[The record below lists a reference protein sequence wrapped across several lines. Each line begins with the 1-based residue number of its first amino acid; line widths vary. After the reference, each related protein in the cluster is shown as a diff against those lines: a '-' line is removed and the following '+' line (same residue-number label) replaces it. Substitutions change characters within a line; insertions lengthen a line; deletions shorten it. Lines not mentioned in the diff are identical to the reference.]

1 MISAGPSGTDTIS
14 CITPKGQKPR
24 RVGFAFTYPPGL
36 LILKEDKMDQHRII
50 IEKKPQHNI
59 EGKKLLKEAKEY
71 LKLDG
76 IEVISVATIY
86 DLVYATD
93 EQAEEIR
100 TKLLF
105 DPSTDV
111 VPYVNAEP
119 SQGELAFRVEYHKG
133 QYDQRQHSTEA
144 IVRNY
149 LGFDEVRVKTS
160 RLVKVKGLSE
170 EDLKKLKSYYINPI
184 EAKEVPLDQFNWQE
198 EMENTNLIPVVEG
211 FIESDDEQLK
221 KLRRDLGFAMDID
234 DLTHCRNYFKTK
246 DRNPTIAELK
256 MLDTYWSDHC
266 RHTTFMTE
274 LTEVNLDAGS
284 YQELFQKAFDSY
296 MESRQ
301 YAHGNSKVMSLMDLA
316 TINMREITKKG
327 LLDDK
332 EISDEINAASVE
344 IDVDVDGKIERWLL
358 MFKNETHNHPTEIEP
373 FGGASTCLG
382 GGIRDPL
389 SGRSYVY
396 QAMRITGAADPR
408 RSLEETR
415 KGKLPQRK
423 ITRTAMDGYSSYG
436 YQIGGTSGFIHEV
449 YDDGFMAKRMEL
461 GALVSAAPKDWV
473 LREKPEPT
481 DLVLLI
487 GGETGR
493 DGLGAAVGSSVEQ
506 KSDALVTAGAEVQKG
521 NPPLER
527 KIVRLFRNPKATRL
541 IKKCNDF
548 GAGGVAVAVGELA
561 DGLFID
567 LDKVPVKY
575 QGMDGGEIALSESQE
590 RMAIVIAEK
599 DLESFRGLCLDEDL
613 DVAVIARVTDENRV
627 QMVWNG
633 NTIIDFDR
641 EFIET
646 SGIRKKTRVQVVEP
660 EGSPYLTKLPEWVK
674 GDNTK
679 ENFLSN
685 MSQLN
690 TCSQKG
696 LVERFDNT
704 IGAGS
709 VFMQLG
715 GKHQLTPQEGM
726 TAKLPVMSGNT
737 KTCSIMTYGY
747 DPEMAK
753 WSTFHGGYYAV
764 VESLAKLAAMGGD
777 VKKARLSFQE
787 FYERLGDDP
796 IKWAKP
802 FTSLLG
808 AFMVQKALDVPSI
821 GGKDSMSGS
830 FEDINVPPSLFSF
843 AVVADKV
850 DSMVSREFKK
860 TGSPVVLVELKRD
873 KDMLV
878 DLDQLQTEYK
888 RVKELADSGLIL
900 SSAAVKIGGIA
911 RAIAEMALGNRI
923 GFSFDVRGKEIY
935 MPLIGN
941 LILELDEAAVEKA
954 QEWGWKLIGHTQ
966 ANEAI
971 NIDGEEISLLELQ
984 QRYTEVLQE
993 VFPIKDEGEP
1003 FLQELIYSKGER
1015 RTSSIKFAKPR
1026 VLIPIFTGTHGE
1038 YDMEASFRDAGAQ
1051 VETLVFNSLDKKHI
1065 EESVRK
1071 LAEKIEE
1078 CQILGLAHGFLLG
1091 NEPESAGKLID
1102 ILFRNKILVEAL
1114 EKHLM
1119 IKDGLILGIG
1129 TGFNSL
1135 MKLGLIEEGKISER
1149 NAGSTVVSYNR
1160 MGEFVSK
1167 LVDIK
1172 VVSNLSPWFNEMA
1185 VGEIFTA
1192 PVATKEGRVL
1202 LGKNGQAM
1210 IGKGQVATQFVMGER
1225 PTGDGEFNPVGAQ
1238 LAIES
1243 MTSPDGRVLGTVAS
1257 IDRKGKNIYKNVQ
1270 IRGEERIF
1278 VSGVRYFE

>member
-1 MISAGPSGTDTIS
+1 MEH
-14 CITPKGQKPR
+14 Q
-24 RVGFAFTYPPGL
+24 
-36 LILKEDKMDQHRII
+36 RII

-59 EGKKLLKEAKEY
+59 EGKKLLKDAVDY
-71 LKLDG
+71 LGLKG
-76 IEVISVATIY
+76 IERLSVATIY
-86 DLVYATD
+86 DLVYATR
-93 EQAEEIR
+93 EQAKDV
-100 TKLLF
+100 TDKLLF
-105 DPSTDV
+105 DPAMDMNPVSMVELED
-111 VPYVNAEP
+111 
-119 SQGELAFRVEYHKG
+119 GELAFRVEYHKG

-144 IVRNY
+144 IIRNY
-149 LGFDEVRVKTS
+149 MGFDEIRVVTS
-160 RLVKVKGLSE
+160 RLVKAKGLDE
-170 EDLKKLKSYYINPI
+170 EGMKKLKSYFINPI
-184 EAKEVPLDQFNWQE
+184 EAKEVPLDKFQWQE
-198 EMENTNLIPVVEG
+198 ERENESSIPVVEG
-211 FIESDDEQLK
+211 FIASDEEQLK
-221 KLRRDLGFAMDID
+221 KLKREIGFAMDID
-234 DLTHCRNYFKTK
+234 DLTHCRDYFRSK

-274 LTEVNLDAGS
+274 LTDVKVDAGK
-284 YQELFQKAFDSY
+284 YQELFQSALDSY

-301 YAHGNSKVMSLMDLA
+301 FAHGNSKVISLMDLA

-332 EISDEINAASVE
+332 EVSDEINAASIE
-344 IDVDVDGKIERWLL
+344 IDVDVDGKTERWLL

-408 RSLEETR
+408 RALEETR

-436 YQIGGTSGFIHEV
+436 YQIGGTSGYIHEV

-473 LREKPEPT
+473 QRGKPEPT

-527 KIVRLFRNPKATRL
+527 KIVRLFRNPEATRL

-561 DGLFID
+561 DGLYID

-575 QGMDGGEIALSESQE
+575 PGMDGGEIALSESQE

-599 DLESFRGLCLDEDL
+599 DLEIFRNLCLDEDL
-613 DVAVIARVTDENRV
+613 DVAVIAKVTDENRV
-627 QMVWNG
+627 QMVWKG
-633 NTIIDFDR
+633 STIIDIDR

-646 SGIRKKTRVQVVEP
+646 SGIRKKSRVHVVEP
-660 EGSPYLTKLPEWVK
+660 EGSAYLTMLPEWIKGENVK
-674 GDNTK
+674 ED
-679 ENFLSN
+679 FLAN
-685 MSQLN
+685 ISQLN

-704 IGAGS
+704 IGSGS
-709 VFMQLG
+709 IFLQLG

-726 TAKLPVMSGNT
+726 AAKLPVLNGNT
-737 KTCSIMTYGY
+737 KTCSLMTYGY
-747 DPEMAK
+747 DPGMAK

-764 VESLAKLAAMGGD
+764 VESLAKIAAMGGD
-777 VKKARLSFQE
+777 ITRARLSFQE

-808 AFMVQKALDVPSI
+808 AFTVQKALDIPSI

-843 AVVADKV
+843 AVVSDKV
-850 DSMVSREFKK
+850 DNLVSREFKK
-860 TGSPVVLVELKRD
+860 TGSTVVLVELSRD
-873 KDMLV
+873 KDMLL
-878 DLDQLQTEYK
+878 DMDQLKKEYS
-888 RVKELADSGLIL
+888 RVKELADAGLIL
-900 SSAAVKIGGIA
+900 SSSTVKAGGIA
-911 RAIAEMALGNRI
+911 RAAAEMALGNRI
-923 GFSFDVRGKEIY
+923 GFSFDMKGNEVY

-941 LILELDEAAVEKA
+941 LLLELDEAAVIKA
-954 QEWGWKLIGHTQ
+954 NEWGWKLVGHTQ
-966 ANEAI
+966 AKEALEI
-971 NIDGEEISLLELQ
+971 AGEEIPLLELQ
-984 QRYTEVLQE
+984 HRYTSVLDE
-993 VFPIKDEGEP
+993 VFPIKDNGEP
-1003 FLQELIYSKGER
+1003 FLQELVFTKGEK
-1015 RTSSIKFAKPR
+1015 SSSKIKFARPK

-1038 YDMEASFRDAGAQ
+1038 YDMESAFKNAGAD
-1051 VETLVFNSLDKKHI
+1051 VETLVFKSLDRNHI
-1065 EESVRK
+1065 EESIGI
-1071 LAEKIEE
+1071 LAERIDN

-1091 NEPESAGKLID
+1091 NEPEAAGKLID
-1102 ILFRNKILVEAL
+1102 ILFRNKRLQEAI
-1114 EKHLM
+1114 ERHLTV
-1119 IKDGLILGIG
+1119 KDGLILGVG

-1149 NAGSTVVSYNR
+1149 NEGSTVVSYNR

-1167 LVDIK
+1167 LADIK

-1185 VGEIFTA
+1185 VGEIYTA
-1192 PVATKEGRVL
+1192 PVATKEGRVI
-1202 LGKNGQAM
+1202 LGRNGQSM

-1243 MTSPDGRVLGTVAS
+1243 MTSPDGRVLGTVSS
-1257 IDRKGKNIYKNVQ
+1257 IDRMGADIYKNVQ
-1270 IRGEERIF
+1270 IRGQERIF

>member
-1 MISAGPSGTDTIS
+1 MEH
-14 CITPKGQKPR
+14 Q
-24 RVGFAFTYPPGL
+24 
-36 LILKEDKMDQHRII
+36 RII

-59 EGKKLLKEAKEY
+59 EGKKLLKDAVDY
-71 LKLDG
+71 LGLKG
-76 IEVISVATIY
+76 IERLSVATIY
-86 DLVYATD
+86 DLVYATR
-93 EQAEEIR
+93 EQAKDI
-100 TKLLF
+100 TDKLLF
-105 DPSTDV
+105 DPAMDMNPVSKVELED
-111 VPYVNAEP
+111 
-119 SQGELAFRVEYHKG
+119 GELAFRVEYHKG

-144 IVRNY
+144 IIRNY
-149 LGFDEVRVKTS
+149 MGFDEIRVVTS
-160 RLVKVKGLSE
+160 RLVKAKGLDE
-170 EDLKKLKSYYINPI
+170 EGMKKLKSYFINPI
-184 EAKEVPLDQFNWQE
+184 EAKEVPLDKFQWQE
-198 EMENTNLIPVVEG
+198 EKENESSIPVVEG
-211 FIESDDEQLK
+211 FITSDEEQLK
-221 KLRRDLGFAMDID
+221 KLKREIGFAMDID
-234 DLTHCRNYFKTK
+234 DLTHCRDYFRSK

-274 LTEVNLDAGS
+274 LTDVKVDAGK
-284 YQELFQKAFDSY
+284 YQELFQIALDSY

-301 YAHGNSKVMSLMDLA
+301 FAHGNSKVISLMDLA

-332 EISDEINAASVE
+332 EVSDEINAASIE
-344 IDVDVDGKIERWLL
+344 IDVDVDGKTERWLL

-408 RSLEETR
+408 RALEETR

-436 YQIGGTSGFIHEV
+436 YQIGGTSGYIHEV

-473 LREKPEPT
+473 QRGKPEPT

-527 KIVRLFRNPKATRL
+527 KIVRLFRNPEATRL

-561 DGLFID
+561 DGLYID

-575 QGMDGGEIALSESQE
+575 PGMDGGEIALSESQE

-599 DLESFRGLCLDEDL
+599 DLESFRNLCLDEDL
-613 DVAVIARVTDENRV
+613 DVAVIAKVTDENRV
-627 QMVWNG
+627 QMVWKG
-633 NTIIDFDR
+633 STIIDIDR

-646 SGIRKKTRVQVVEP
+646 SGIRKKSRVHVVEP
-660 EGSPYLTKLPEWVK
+660 DGSAYLTRLPEWIK
-674 GDNTK
+674 GENTK
-679 ENFLSN
+679 EDFLAN
-685 MSQLN
+685 ISQLN

-704 IGAGS
+704 IGSGS
-709 VFMQLG
+709 IFLQLG

-726 TAKLPVMSGNT
+726 AAKLPVLNGNT
-737 KTCSIMTYGY
+737 KTCSLMTYGY
-747 DPEMAK
+747 DPGMAK

-764 VESLAKLAAMGGD
+764 VESLAKIAAMGGD
-777 VKKARLSFQE
+777 ITRARLSFQE

-808 AFMVQKALDVPSI
+808 AFTVQKALDIPSI

-843 AVVADKV
+843 AVVSDKV
-850 DSMVSREFKK
+850 DNLFSREFKK
-860 TGSPVVLVELKRD
+860 AGSTVVLVELNRD
-873 KDMLV
+873 KDMLL
-878 DLDQLQTEYK
+878 DMDQLKKEYS
-888 RVKELADSGLIL
+888 RVKELADAGLIL
-900 SSAAVKIGGIA
+900 SSSTIKAGGIA
-911 RAIAEMALGNRI
+911 RAAAEMALGNRI
-923 GFSFDVRGKEIY
+923 GFSFDMKGNEVY

-941 LILELDEAAVEKA
+941 LLLELDDAAVIKA
-954 QEWGWKLIGHTQ
+954 NEWGWKLVGHTQ
-966 ANEAI
+966 AKEALELG
-971 NIDGEEISLLELQ
+971 GEEIPLLELQ
-984 QRYTEVLQE
+984 HRYTSVLDE
-993 VFPIKDEGEP
+993 VFPIKDDGDP
-1003 FLQELIYSKGER
+1003 FLQELVFTKGEK
-1015 RTSSIKFAKPR
+1015 SFSKIKFARPK

-1038 YDMEASFRDAGAQ
+1038 YDMESAFKNAGAD
-1051 VETLVFNSLDKKHI
+1051 VETLVFKSLDRNHI
-1065 EESVRK
+1065 EESIGI
-1071 LAEKIEE
+1071 LAQRIDN

-1091 NEPESAGKLID
+1091 NEPEAAGKLID
-1102 ILFRNKILVEAL
+1102 ILFRNRRLQEAI
-1114 EKHLM
+1114 ERHLTVN
-1119 IKDGLILGIG
+1119 DGLILGVG

-1135 MKLGLIEEGKISER
+1135 MKLGLIEKGKISER
-1149 NAGSTVVSYNR
+1149 NEGSTVVSYNR

-1167 LVDIK
+1167 LADIK
-1172 VVSNLSPWFNEMA
+1172 VVSNLSPWFNEMM
-1185 VGEIFTA
+1185 VGEIYTA
-1192 PVATKEGRVL
+1192 PVATKEGRVI
-1202 LGKNGQAM
+1202 LGRNGQSM

-1243 MTSPDGRVLGTVAS
+1243 MTSPDGRVLGTVSS
-1257 IDRKGKNIYKNVQ
+1257 IDRMGADIYKNVQ
-1270 IRGEERIF
+1270 IRGQERIF

>member
-1 MISAGPSGTDTIS
+1 MEH
-14 CITPKGQKPR
+14 Q
-24 RVGFAFTYPPGL
+24 
-36 LILKEDKMDQHRII
+36 RII

-59 EGKKLLKEAKEY
+59 EGKRLLKEAEGY
-71 LKLDG
+71 LGLKG
-76 IEVISVATIY
+76 IEQLSVSTIY
-86 DLVYATD
+86 DLVYATND
-93 EQAEEIR
+93 QAEEI
-100 TKLLF
+100 KSKVLF
-105 DPSTDV
+105 DPAMDKTPASKV
-111 VPYVNAEP
+111 ELEE
-119 SQGELAFRVEYHKG
+119 GELAFRVEYHKG

-149 LGFDEVRVKTS
+149 LGFDEIRVKTS
-160 RLVKVKGLSE
+160 RLVKIKGLDE
-170 EDLKKLKSYYINPI
+170 EGINKLKSYFINPI
-184 EAKEVPLDQFNWQE
+184 EAKEIPLDQFYWQE
-198 EMENTNLIPVVEG
+198 EKENESTIPVVEG
-211 FIESDDEQLK
+211 FISSDVEHLK
-221 KLRRDLGFAMDID
+221 KLRIELGFAMDID
-234 DLTHCRNYFKTK
+234 DLTHCRDYFKSK

-274 LTEVNLDAGS
+274 LTEVKIDAGI
-284 YQELFQKAFDSY
+284 YQELFQGALDSY

-301 YAHGNSKVMSLMDLA
+301 FAHGNTKVMSLMDLA

-332 EISDEINAASVE
+332 EVSDEINAASIE
-344 IDVDVDGKIERWLL
+344 IDVDVDGKTERWLL

-408 RSLEETR
+408 RAIEETR

-473 LREKPEPT
+473 QRGKPEPT

-506 KSDALVTAGAEVQKG
+506 KSDALATAGAEVQKG

-527 KIVRLFRNPKATRL
+527 KIVRLFRNPEATRL

-561 DGLFID
+561 DGLYID

-575 QGMDGGEIALSESQE
+575 PGMDGGEIALSESQE
-590 RMAIVIAEK
+590 RMAVVIAEK
-599 DLESFRGLCLDEDL
+599 DLESFRNLCMEEDL
-613 DVAVIARVTDENRV
+613 DLAVIAKVTDENRV
-627 QMVWNG
+627 QMVWKG
-633 NTIIDFDR
+633 STIIDIDR

-646 SGIRKKTRVQVVEP
+646 SGIRKKSRVHIVEP
-660 EGSPYLTKLPEWVK
+660 EGSPYLTKLPEWIK
-674 GDNTK
+674 GESSK
-679 ENFLSN
+679 EDFLAN

-704 IGAGS
+704 IGSGS
-709 VFMQLG
+709 VFLQLG

-726 TAKLPVMSGNT
+726 AAKLPVLSGNT
-737 KTCSIMTYGY
+737 KSCSIMTYGY

-764 VESLAKLAAMGGD
+764 VESLARLAAMGGD
-777 VKKARLSFQE
+777 ITKSRLSFQE

-796 IKWAKP
+796 VKWAKP
-802 FTSLLG
+802 FSSLLG
-808 AFMVQKALDVPSI
+808 AFTVQKALDIPSI

-850 DSMVSREFKK
+850 NNLVSREFKK
-860 TGSPVVLVELKRD
+860 TGSPVALVELKRD
-873 KDMLV
+873 KDMLI
-878 DLDQLQTEYK
+878 DLEQLKTEYG

-900 SSAAVKIGGIA
+900 SSSTIKVGGVA
-911 RAIAEMALGNRI
+911 RAAAEMTLGNRI
-923 GFSFDVRGKEIY
+923 GFSFDKRGKEIY
-935 MPLIGN
+935 MPLIGDI
-941 LILELDEAAVEKA
+941 LLELDEAAVEKSE
-954 QEWGWKLIGHTQ
+954 EWGWKLVGHTQ
-966 ANEAI
+966 AKEVI
-971 NIDGEEISLLELQ
+971 EIDGEEIPLLELQ
-984 QRYTEVLQE
+984 HRFTSVLDE
-993 VFPIKDEGEP
+993 VFPVKDNGEP
-1003 FLQELIYSKGER
+1003 FLQELVYTKGER
-1015 RTSSIKFAKPR
+1015 KTSSIKITRPK
-1026 VLIPIFTGTHGE
+1026 VLIPLFTGTHGE
-1038 YDMEASFRDAGAQ
+1038 YDMEAAFKAAGAD
-1051 VETLVFNSLDKKHI
+1051 VETFVFKSLDRKHI
-1065 EESVRK
+1065 EESIGILSERI
-1071 LAEKIEE
+1071 EK

-1091 NEPESAGKLID
+1091 NEPEAAGKLID
-1102 ILFRNKILVEAL
+1102 MLFRNKRLQEAI
-1114 EKHLM
+1114 ERHLSA
-1119 IKDGLILGIG
+1119 KDRLILGIG

-1257 IDRKGKNIYKNVQ
+1257 IDRKGKDIYKNVQ

>member
-1 MISAGPSGTDTIS
+1 MEH
-14 CITPKGQKPR
+14 Q
-24 RVGFAFTYPPGL
+24 
-36 LILKEDKMDQHRII
+36 RII

-59 EGKKLLKEAKEY
+59 EGKKLLKDAVDY
-71 LKLDG
+71 LGLKG
-76 IEVISVATIY
+76 IERMSVATIY
-86 DLVYATD
+86 DLVYATR
-93 EQAEEIR
+93 EQAKDV
-100 TKLLF
+100 TNKLLF
-105 DPSTDV
+105 DPAMDMNPVSMVELED
-111 VPYVNAEP
+111 
-119 SQGELAFRVEYHKG
+119 GELAFRVEYHKG

-144 IVRNY
+144 IIRNY
-149 LGFDEVRVKTS
+149 MGFDEIRVVTS
-160 RLVKVKGLSE
+160 RLVKAKGLDE
-170 EDLKKLKSYYINPI
+170 EGMKKLKSYFINPI
-184 EAKEVPLDQFNWQE
+184 EAKEVPLDKFQWQE
-198 EMENTNLIPVVEG
+198 ERENESSIPVVEG
-211 FIESDDEQLK
+211 FIASDEEQLK
-221 KLRRDLGFAMDID
+221 KLKREIGFAMDID
-234 DLTHCRNYFKTK
+234 DLTHCRDYFRSK

-274 LTEVNLDAGS
+274 LTDVKVDAGK
-284 YQELFQKAFDSY
+284 YQELFQSALDSY

-301 YAHGNSKVMSLMDLA
+301 FAHGNSKVISLMDLA

-332 EISDEINAASVE
+332 EVSDEINAASIE
-344 IDVDVDGKIERWLL
+344 IDVDVDGKTERWLL

-408 RSLEETR
+408 RALEETR

-436 YQIGGTSGFIHEV
+436 YQIGGTSGYIHEV

-473 LREKPEPT
+473 QRGKPEPT

-527 KIVRLFRNPKATRL
+527 KIVRLFRNPEATRL

-561 DGLFID
+561 DGLYID

-575 QGMDGGEIALSESQE
+575 PGMDGGEIALSESQE

-599 DLESFRGLCLDEDL
+599 DLEIFRNLCLDEDL
-613 DVAVIARVTDENRV
+613 DVAVIAKVTDENRV
-627 QMVWNG
+627 QMVWKG
-633 NTIIDFDR
+633 STIIDIDR

-646 SGIRKKTRVQVVEP
+646 SGIRKKSRVHVVEP
-660 EGSPYLTKLPEWVK
+660 EGSAYLTRLPEWIK
-674 GDNTK
+674 GENTK
-679 ENFLSN
+679 EDFIANI
-685 MSQLN
+685 SQLN

-704 IGAGS
+704 IGSGS
-709 VFMQLG
+709 IFLQLG

-726 TAKLPVMSGNT
+726 AAKLPILNGNT
-737 KTCSIMTYGY
+737 KTCSLMTYGY
-747 DPEMAK
+747 DPGMAK

-764 VESLAKLAAMGGD
+764 VESLAKIAAMGGD
-777 VKKARLSFQE
+777 ITRARLSFQE
-787 FYERLGDDP
+787 FYERLGEDP

-808 AFMVQKALDVPSI
+808 AFTVQKALDIPSI

-843 AVVADKV
+843 AVVSDKV
-850 DSMVSREFKK
+850 DNLVSREFKK
-860 TGSPVVLVELKRD
+860 AGSTVVLVELNRD
-873 KDMLV
+873 KDMLL
-878 DLDQLQTEYK
+878 DMDQLKKEYR
-888 RVKELADSGLIL
+888 RVKELADAGLIL
-900 SSAAVKIGGIA
+900 SSSTVKAGGIA
-911 RAIAEMALGNRI
+911 RAAAEMALGNRI
-923 GFSFDVRGKEIY
+923 GFSFDMKGNEVY

-941 LILELDEAAVEKA
+941 LLLELDDAAVIKA
-954 QEWGWKLIGHTQ
+954 NEWGWKLVGHTQ
-966 ANEAI
+966 AKEALELA
-971 NIDGEEISLLELQ
+971 GEEIPLLELQ
-984 QRYTEVLQE
+984 HRYTSVLDE
-993 VFPIKDEGEP
+993 VFPIKDDGDP
-1003 FLQELIYSKGER
+1003 FLQELVFTKGEK
-1015 RTSSIKFAKPR
+1015 SFSKIKFARPK

-1038 YDMEASFRDAGAQ
+1038 YDMESAFKNAGAD
-1051 VETLVFNSLDKKHI
+1051 VETLVFKSLDRNHI
-1065 EESVRK
+1065 EESIGI
-1071 LAEKIEE
+1071 LAERIDN

-1091 NEPESAGKLID
+1091 NEPEAAGKLID
-1102 ILFRNKILVEAL
+1102 ILFRNKRLQEAI
-1114 EKHLM
+1114 ERHLTV
-1119 IKDGLILGIG
+1119 KDGLILGVG

-1149 NAGSTVVSYNR
+1149 NEGSTVVSYNR

-1167 LVDIK
+1167 LADIK

-1185 VGEIFTA
+1185 VGEIYTA

-1202 LGKNGQAM
+1202 LGRNGQAM

-1243 MTSPDGRVLGTVAS
+1243 MTSPDGRVLGTVSS
-1257 IDRKGKNIYKNVQ
+1257 IDRMGADIYKNVQ
-1270 IRGEERIF
+1270 IRGQERIF

>member
-1 MISAGPSGTDTIS
+1 MEH
-14 CITPKGQKPR
+14 Q
-24 RVGFAFTYPPGL
+24 
-36 LILKEDKMDQHRII
+36 RII
-50 IEKKPQHNI
+50 IEKKPQHNV
-59 EGKKLLKEAKEY
+59 EGKKLLKDAVDY
-71 LKLDG
+71 LGLKG
-76 IEVISVATIY
+76 IERLSVATIY
-86 DLVYATD
+86 DLVYATR
-93 EQAEEIR
+93 EQAKDV
-100 TKLLF
+100 TDKLLF
-105 DPSTDV
+105 DPAMDMNPVSIVELGD
-111 VPYVNAEP
+111 
-119 SQGELAFRVEYHKG
+119 GELAFRVEYHKG

-144 IVRNY
+144 IIRNY
-149 LGFDEVRVKTS
+149 LGFDEIRVVTS
-160 RLVKVKGLSE
+160 RLVKAKGLDE
-170 EDLKKLKSYYINPI
+170 EGMKKLKSYFINPI
-184 EAKEVPLDQFNWQE
+184 EAKEVPLDKFQWQE
-198 EMENTNLIPVVEG
+198 EKENESSIPVVEG
-211 FIESDDEQLK
+211 FIASDEEQLK
-221 KLRRDLGFAMDID
+221 KLKREIGFAMDID
-234 DLTHCRNYFKTK
+234 DLTHCRDYFRSK

-274 LTEVNLDAGS
+274 LTDVKVDAGK
-284 YQELFQKAFDSY
+284 YQELFQIALDSY

-301 YAHGNSKVMSLMDLA
+301 FAHGNSKVISLMDLA

-332 EISDEINAASVE
+332 EVSDEINAASIE
-344 IDVDVDGKIERWLL
+344 IDVDVDGKTEKWLL

-408 RSLEETR
+408 RALEETR

-436 YQIGGTSGFIHEV
+436 YQIGGTSGYIHEV

-473 LREKPEPT
+473 QRGKPEPT

-527 KIVRLFRNPKATRL
+527 KIVRLFRNPEATRL
-541 IKKCNDF
+541 IKQCNAF

-561 DGLFID
+561 DGLYID

-575 QGMDGGEIALSESQE
+575 PDMDGGEIALSESQE

-599 DLESFRGLCLDEDL
+599 DLESFRNLCLDEDL
-613 DVAVIARVTDENRV
+613 DVAVIAKVTDENRV
-627 QMVWNG
+627 QMVWKG
-633 NTIIDFDR
+633 STIIDIDR

-646 SGIRKKTRVQVVEP
+646 SGIRKKSRVHIVEP
-660 EGSPYLTKLPEWVK
+660 EGSAYLTRLPEWIK
-674 GDNTK
+674 GENTK
-679 ENFLSN
+679 EDFLAN
-685 MSQLN
+685 ISQLN

-704 IGAGS
+704 IGSGS
-709 VFMQLG
+709 IFLQLG

-726 TAKLPVMSGNT
+726 AAKLPVLNGNT
-737 KTCSIMTYGY
+737 KTCSLMTYGY
-747 DPEMAK
+747 DPGMAK

-764 VESLAKLAAMGGD
+764 VESLAKIAAMGGD
-777 VKKARLSFQE
+777 ITRARLSFQE

-808 AFMVQKALDVPSI
+808 AFTVQKALDIPSI

-843 AVVADKV
+843 AVVSDKV
-850 DSMVSREFKK
+850 DNLVSREFKK
-860 TGSPVVLVELKRD
+860 AGSTVVLVELNRD
-873 KDMLV
+873 KDMLL
-878 DLDQLQTEYK
+878 DMDQLKKEYS
-888 RVKELADSGLIL
+888 RVKELADAGLIL
-900 SSAAVKIGGIA
+900 SSSTIKSGGIA
-911 RAIAEMALGNRI
+911 RTAAEMALGNRI
-923 GFSFDVRGKEIY
+923 GFSFDMKGNEVY

-941 LILELDEAAVEKA
+941 LLLELDDAAVIKA
-954 QEWGWKLIGHTQ
+954 NEWGWKLVGHTQ
-966 ANEAI
+966 AKEAL
-971 NIDGEEISLLELQ
+971 EIAGDEIPLLELQ
-984 QRYTEVLQE
+984 HRYTSVLDE
-993 VFPIKDEGEP
+993 VFPIKDNGEP
-1003 FLQELIYSKGER
+1003 FLQELVFTKGEK
-1015 RTSSIKFAKPR
+1015 SSSKIKFARPK

-1038 YDMEASFRDAGAQ
+1038 YDMESAFKNAGAD
-1051 VETLVFNSLDKKHI
+1051 VETLVFKSLDRNHI
-1065 EESVRK
+1065 EESIGI
-1071 LAEKIEE
+1071 LAERIDN

-1091 NEPESAGKLID
+1091 NEPEAAGKLID
-1102 ILFRNKILVEAL
+1102 ILFRNKRLQEAI
-1114 EKHLM
+1114 ERHLTV
-1119 IKDGLILGIG
+1119 KDGLILGVG

-1149 NAGSTVVSYNR
+1149 NEGSTVVSYNR

-1167 LVDIK
+1167 LADIK

-1185 VGEIFTA
+1185 VGEIYTA
-1192 PVATKEGRVL
+1192 PVATKEGRVI
-1202 LGKNGQAM
+1202 LGRNGQSM

-1243 MTSPDGRVLGTVAS
+1243 MTSPDGRVLGTVSS
-1257 IDRKGKNIYKNVQ
+1257 IDRMGADIYKNVQ
-1270 IRGEERIF
+1270 IRGQERIF

>member
-1 MISAGPSGTDTIS
+1 MEH
-14 CITPKGQKPR
+14 Q
-24 RVGFAFTYPPGL
+24 
-36 LILKEDKMDQHRII
+36 RII

-59 EGKKLLKEAKEY
+59 EGKKLLKEAEEY
-71 LKLDG
+71 LGLKG
-76 IEVISVATIY
+76 IERLSIATIY
-86 DLVYATD
+86 DLVYATND
-93 EQAEEIR
+93 QAEEI
-100 TKLLF
+100 KSKVLF
-105 DPSTDV
+105 DPAMDMI
-111 VPYVNAEP
+111 P
-119 SQGELAFRVEYHKG
+119 SSEIELEDGELAFRVEYHKG
-133 QYDQRQHSTEA
+133 QYDQRQHSTEE
-144 IVRNY
+144 IIRSY
-149 LGFDEVRVKTS
+149 LGFDEIRVKTS
-160 RLVKVKGLSE
+160 KLVKTKGLDE
-170 EDLKKLKSYYINPI
+170 EGLSKLKSYFVNPI
-184 EAKEVPLDQFNWQE
+184 EAKEIKLDQFHWQE
-198 EMENTNLIPVVEG
+198 EKENESTIPVVEG
-211 FIESDDEQLK
+211 FIASDNEQLI
-221 KLRRDLGFAMDID
+221 KLKRELGFAMDID
-234 DLTHCRNYFKTK
+234 DLTHCKDYFKSK

-274 LTEVNLDAGS
+274 LTEVLLDAGT
-284 YQELFQKAFDSY
+284 YQELFQKSLESY
-296 MESRQ
+296 MESREF
-301 YAHGNSKVMSLMDLA
+301 AHGNSKVISLMDLA

-327 LLDDK
+327 LLNDK
-332 EISDEINAASVE
+332 EVSEEINAASIE
-344 IDVDVDGKIERWLL
+344 IDIDVDGKTERWLL

-408 RSLEETR
+408 RSIEETR
-415 KGKLPQRK
+415 KGKLSQRK

-436 YQIGGTSGFIHEV
+436 YQIGGTSGYIHEV

-461 GALVSAAPKDWV
+461 GALVSAVPKDWV
-473 LREKPEPT
+473 QRGKPEPT

-527 KIVRLFRNPKATRL
+527 KIVRLFRNPEATRL

-561 DGLFID
+561 DGLYID

-575 QGMDGGEIALSESQE
+575 PGMDGGEIALSESQE

-599 DLESFRGLCLDEDL
+599 DLGSFRSFCLEEDL
-613 DVAVIARVTDENRV
+613 DVAVIAKVTDENRV
-627 QMVWNG
+627 QMVWKG
-633 NTIIDFDR
+633 NTIIDIDR

-646 SGIRKKTRVQVVEP
+646 SGIRKKSKVHVVEP
-660 EGSPYLTKLPEWVK
+660 EGSPYLTRLPKWIK
-674 GDNTK
+674 GENTK
-679 ENFLSN
+679 EDFLSN
-685 MSQLN
+685 ISQLN

-704 IGAGS
+704 IGSGS

-726 TAKLPVMSGNT
+726 AAKLPVLSGNT
-737 KTCSIMTYGY
+737 KSCSIMTYGY

-777 VKKARLSFQE
+777 ITKARLSFQE

-796 IKWAKP
+796 IKWSKP

-808 AFMVQKALDVPSI
+808 AFTVQKSLDVPSI

-850 DSMVSREFKK
+850 DNLVSREFKRVD
-860 TGSPVVLVELKRD
+860 SPVVLVELKRE
-873 KDMLV
+873 KDMLI
-878 DLDQLQTEYK
+878 DMDQLKTEYK

-900 SSAAVKIGGIA
+900 SSSTVKVGGVA
-911 RAIAEMALGNRI
+911 RAAAEMALGNRI
-923 GFSFDVRGKEIY
+923 GFSFETKGEEIY

-941 LILELDEAAVEKA
+941 LVLELDEAAVEKTN
-954 QEWGWKLIGHTQ
+954 EWGWKLIGHTQ
-966 ANEAI
+966 SKEVME
-971 NIDGEEISLLELQ
+971 IDGAEIPLLELQ
-984 QRYTEVLQE
+984 HKYTSVLDE
-993 VFPIKDEGEP
+993 VFPSKDNGEP

-1015 RTSSIKFAKPR
+1015 KVSKIKFAKPK

-1038 YDMEASFRDAGAQ
+1038 YDMEAAFKNAGAD
-1051 VETLVFNSLDKKHI
+1051 VETLVFKSLDRSHI
-1065 EESVRK
+1065 EESIGI
-1071 LAEKIEE
+1071 LAERIDN
-1078 CQILGLAHGFLLG
+1078 CQILGLAHGFILG
-1091 NEPESAGKLID
+1091 NEPEAAGKLID
-1102 ILFRNKILVEAL
+1102 ILFRNKRLQEAI
-1114 EKHLM
+1114 EKH
-1119 IKDGLILGIG
+1119 ITVKDGLILGIG

-1135 MKLGLIEEGKISER
+1135 MKLGLIEEGRIFER
-1149 NAGSTVVSYNR
+1149 NAASTVISYNR
-1160 MGEFVSK
+1160 MSEFVSK

-1172 VVSNLSPWFNEMA
+1172 VVSNLSPWFNEMT
-1185 VGEIFTA
+1185 VGEIYTA

-1210 IGKGQVATQFVMGER
+1210 IGRGQIATQFVMGER
-1225 PTGDGEFNPVGAQ
+1225 PTGDGEFNPMGAQ

-1257 IDRKGKNIYKNVQ
+1257 IDRKGKDIYKNVQ
-1270 IRGEERIF
+1270 IRGEEKVF

>member
-1 MISAGPSGTDTIS
+1 MEH
-14 CITPKGQKPR
+14 Q
-24 RVGFAFTYPPGL
+24 
-36 LILKEDKMDQHRII
+36 RII

-59 EGKKLLKEAKEY
+59 EGKKLLKDAVDY
-71 LKLDG
+71 LGLKG
-76 IEVISVATIY
+76 IERLSVATIY
-86 DLVYATD
+86 DLVYATR
-93 EQAEEIR
+93 EQAKDI
-100 TKLLF
+100 TDKLLF
-105 DPSTDV
+105 DPAMDMNPVSKVELED
-111 VPYVNAEP
+111 
-119 SQGELAFRVEYHKG
+119 GELAFRVEYHKG

-144 IVRNY
+144 IIRNY
-149 LGFDEVRVKTS
+149 LGFDEIRVKTS
-160 RLVKVKGLSE
+160 RLVKAKGLDE
-170 EDLKKLKSYYINPI
+170 EGIKKLKSYFINPI
-184 EAKEVPLDQFNWQE
+184 EAKEVPLDKFLWQE
-198 EMENTNLIPVVEG
+198 EKENESAIPVVEG
-211 FIESDDEQLK
+211 FIASDEEQLK
-221 KLRRDLGFAMDID
+221 KLKREIGFAMDID
-234 DLTHCRNYFKTK
+234 DLAHCRDYFRSK

-274 LTEVNLDAGS
+274 LTEVKVDAGK
-284 YQELFQKAFDSY
+284 YQGLFQSALDSY

-301 YAHGNSKVMSLMDLA
+301 FAHGNSKVISLMDLA

-332 EISDEINAASVE
+332 EVSDEINAASIE
-344 IDVDVDGKIERWLL
+344 IDVDVDGKTERWLL

-408 RSLEETR
+408 RAFEETR

-436 YQIGGTSGFIHEV
+436 YQIGGTSGYIHEV

-461 GALVSAAPKDWV
+461 GALVSAVPKDWV
-473 LREKPEPT
+473 QRGKPEPT

-561 DGLFID
+561 DGLYID

-575 QGMDGGEIALSESQE
+575 PGMDGGEIALSESQE
-590 RMAIVIAEK
+590 RMALVIAEK
-599 DLESFRGLCLDEDL
+599 DLEVFRGLCLDEDL
-613 DVAVIARVTDENRV
+613 DVAVIAKVTDENRV
-627 QMVWNG
+627 QMVWKG
-633 NTIIDFDR
+633 STIIDIDR

-646 SGIRKKTRVQVVEP
+646 SGIRKKSRVHVAGP
-660 EGSPYLTKLPEWVK
+660 EGSAYLTRLPEWIK
-674 GDNTK
+674 GENTK
-679 ENFLSN
+679 EDFLAN
-685 MSQLN
+685 ISQLN

-704 IGAGS
+704 IGSGS
-709 VFMQLG
+709 VFLQLG

-726 TAKLPVMSGNT
+726 AAKLPVLNGNT
-737 KTCSIMTYGY
+737 KTCSLMTYGY

-764 VESLAKLAAMGGD
+764 VESLAKIAAMGGD
-777 VKKARLSFQE
+777 ITRARLSFQE

-808 AFMVQKALDVPSI
+808 AFTVQKALDIPSI

-843 AVVADKV
+843 AVVSDKV
-850 DSMVSREFKK
+850 DNLVSREFKK
-860 TGSPVVLVELKRD
+860 TGSPVVLVELNRD
-873 KDMLV
+873 KDMLI
-878 DLDQLQTEYK
+878 DMDQLKKEYG
-888 RVKELADSGLIL
+888 RVKELADAGLIL
-900 SSAAVKIGGIA
+900 SSSTVKAGGIA
-911 RAIAEMALGNRI
+911 RAAAEMALGNRI
-923 GFSFDVRGKEIY
+923 GFSFEMRGKEIY

-941 LILELDEAAVEKA
+941 LLLELDEAAVGKA
-954 QEWGWKLIGHTQ
+954 NEWDWKLVGHTQ
-966 ANEAI
+966 EKEALE
-971 NIDGEEISLLELQ
+971 IDGEEIPLLEMQ
-984 QRYTEVLQE
+984 HRYTSVLSE
-993 VFPIKDEGEP
+993 VFPIKDDGEP
-1003 FLQELIYSKGER
+1003 FLQELVYTKGER
-1015 RTSSIKFAKPR
+1015 TSSKIKFARPK
-1026 VLIPIFTGTHGE
+1026 VLIPVFTGTHGE
-1038 YDMEASFRDAGAQ
+1038 YDMEAAFKNAGAD
-1051 VETLVFNSLDKKHI
+1051 VETLVFKSLDRNHI
-1065 EESVRK
+1065 EESIGI
-1071 LAEKIEE
+1071 LADRIDN

-1091 NEPESAGKLID
+1091 NEPEAAGKLID
-1102 ILFRNKILVEAL
+1102 ILFRNKRLQEAI
-1114 EKHLM
+1114 ERHLTV
-1119 IKDGLILGIG
+1119 KDGLILGIG

-1135 MKLGLIEEGKISER
+1135 MKLGLIEDGKISER
-1149 NAGSTVVSYNR
+1149 NEGSTVVSYNR

-1167 LVDIK
+1167 LADIK
-1172 VVSNLSPWFNEMA
+1172 VVSNLSPWFNEMMA
-1185 VGEIFTA
+1185 GEIYTA
-1192 PVATKEGRVL
+1192 PVATKEGRVI
-1202 LGKNGQAM
+1202 LGRNGQSM

-1225 PTGDGEFNPVGAQ
+1225 PTGDGEFNPVGSQ

-1257 IDRKGKNIYKNVQ
+1257 IDRMGADIYKNVQ
-1270 IRGEERIF
+1270 IRGQERIF

>member
-1 MISAGPSGTDTIS
+1 MEH
-14 CITPKGQKPR
+14 Q
-24 RVGFAFTYPPGL
+24 
-36 LILKEDKMDQHRII
+36 RII
-50 IEKKPQHNI
+50 IEKKPQHNV
-59 EGKKLLKEAKEY
+59 EGKKLLKDAVDY
-71 LKLDG
+71 LGLKG
-76 IEVISVATIY
+76 IERLSIATIY
-86 DLVYATD
+86 DLVYATR
-93 EQAEEIR
+93 EQAKDV
-100 TKLLF
+100 TDKLLF
-105 DPSTDV
+105 DPAMDMNPVSIVELGD
-111 VPYVNAEP
+111 
-119 SQGELAFRVEYHKG
+119 GELAFRVEYHKG

-144 IVRNY
+144 IIRNY
-149 LGFDEVRVKTS
+149 LGFDEIRVVTS
-160 RLVKVKGLSE
+160 RLVKAKGLDE
-170 EDLKKLKSYYINPI
+170 EGMKKLKSYFINPI
-184 EAKEVPLDQFNWQE
+184 EAKEVPLDKFQWQE
-198 EMENTNLIPVVEG
+198 EKENESSIPVVEG
-211 FIESDDEQLK
+211 FIVSDEEQLK
-221 KLRRDLGFAMDID
+221 KLKREIGFAMDID
-234 DLTHCRNYFKTK
+234 DLTHCRDYFRSK

-274 LTEVNLDAGS
+274 LTDVKVDAGK
-284 YQELFQKAFDSY
+284 YQELFQNALDSY

-301 YAHGNSKVMSLMDLA
+301 FAHGNSKVISLMDLA

-332 EISDEINAASVE
+332 EVSDEINAASIE
-344 IDVDVDGKIERWLL
+344 IDVDVDGKTERWLL

-408 RSLEETR
+408 RALEETR

-436 YQIGGTSGFIHEV
+436 YQIGGTSGYIHEV

-473 LREKPEPT
+473 QRGKPEPT

-527 KIVRLFRNPKATRL
+527 KIVRLFRNPEATRL

-561 DGLFID
+561 DGLYID

-575 QGMDGGEIALSESQE
+575 PGMDGGEIALSESQE

-599 DLESFRGLCLDEDL
+599 DLEIFRNLCLDEDL
-613 DVAVIARVTDENRV
+613 DVAVIAKVTDENRV
-627 QMVWNG
+627 QMVWKG
-633 NTIIDFDR
+633 STIIDIDR

-646 SGIRKKTRVQVVEP
+646 SGIRKKSRVHVVEP
-660 EGSPYLTKLPEWVK
+660 EGSAYLTRLPEWIK
-674 GDNTK
+674 GENTK
-679 ENFLSN
+679 EDFIANI
-685 MSQLN
+685 SQLN

-704 IGAGS
+704 IGSGS
-709 VFMQLG
+709 IFLQLG

-726 TAKLPVMSGNT
+726 AAKLPILNGNT
-737 KTCSIMTYGY
+737 KTCSLMTYGY
-747 DPEMAK
+747 DPGMAK

-764 VESLAKLAAMGGD
+764 VESLAKIAAMGGD
-777 VKKARLSFQE
+777 ITRARLSFQE
-787 FYERLGDDP
+787 FYERLGEDP

-808 AFMVQKALDVPSI
+808 AFTVQKALDIPSI

-843 AVVADKV
+843 AVVSEKV
-850 DSMVSREFKK
+850 DNLVSREFKK
-860 TGSPVVLVELKRD
+860 AGSTVVLVELNRD
-873 KDMLV
+873 KDMLL
-878 DLDQLQTEYK
+878 DMDQLKKEYS
-888 RVKELADSGLIL
+888 RVKELADAGLIL
-900 SSAAVKIGGIA
+900 SSSTIKAGGIA
-911 RAIAEMALGNRI
+911 RAAAEMALGNRI
-923 GFSFDVRGKEIY
+923 GFSFDMKGNEVY

-941 LILELDEAAVEKA
+941 LLLELDDAAVVKA
-954 QEWGWKLIGHTQ
+954 NEWGWKLVGHTQ
-966 ANEAI
+966 AKEALEI
-971 NIDGEEISLLELQ
+971 AGEEIPLLELQ
-984 QRYTEVLQE
+984 HRYTSVLDE
-993 VFPIKDEGEP
+993 VFPIKDDGEP
-1003 FLQELIYSKGER
+1003 FLQELVFTKGEK
-1015 RTSSIKFAKPR
+1015 SSSKIKFARPK

-1038 YDMEASFRDAGAQ
+1038 YDMESAFKNSGAD
-1051 VETLVFNSLDKKHI
+1051 VETLVFKSLDRNNI
-1065 EESVRK
+1065 EESIGI
-1071 LAEKIEE
+1071 LAERIDN

-1091 NEPESAGKLID
+1091 NEPEAAGKLID
-1102 ILFRNKILVEAL
+1102 ILFRNKRLQEAI
-1114 EKHLM
+1114 ERHLTVN
-1119 IKDGLILGIG
+1119 DGLILGVG

-1135 MKLGLIEEGKISER
+1135 MKLGLIEKGKISER
-1149 NAGSTVVSYNR
+1149 NEGSTVVSYNR

-1167 LVDIK
+1167 LADIK

-1185 VGEIFTA
+1185 VGEIYTA

-1202 LGKNGQAM
+1202 LGRNGQTM

-1243 MTSPDGRVLGTVAS
+1243 MTSPDGRVLGTVSS
-1257 IDRKGKNIYKNVQ
+1257 IDRMGADIYKNVQ
-1270 IRGEERIF
+1270 IRGQERIF

>member
-1 MISAGPSGTDTIS
+1 MEH
-14 CITPKGQKPR
+14 Q
-24 RVGFAFTYPPGL
+24 
-36 LILKEDKMDQHRII
+36 RII

-59 EGKKLLKEAKEY
+59 EGKKLLKDAVDY
-71 LKLDG
+71 LGLKG
-76 IEVISVATIY
+76 IERMSVATIY
-86 DLVYATD
+86 DLVYATR
-93 EQAEEIR
+93 EQAKDV
-100 TKLLF
+100 TNKLLF
-105 DPSTDV
+105 DPAMDMNPVSMVELED
-111 VPYVNAEP
+111 
-119 SQGELAFRVEYHKG
+119 GELAFRVEYHKG

-144 IVRNY
+144 IIRNY
-149 LGFDEVRVKTS
+149 MGFDEIRVVTS
-160 RLVKVKGLSE
+160 RLVKAKGLDE
-170 EDLKKLKSYYINPI
+170 EGMKKLKSYFINPI
-184 EAKEVPLDQFNWQE
+184 EAKEVPLDKFQWQE
-198 EMENTNLIPVVEG
+198 ERENESSIPVVEG
-211 FIESDDEQLK
+211 FIASDEEQLK
-221 KLRRDLGFAMDID
+221 KLKREIGFAMDID
-234 DLTHCRNYFKTK
+234 DLTHCRDYFRSK

-274 LTEVNLDAGS
+274 LTDVKVDAGK
-284 YQELFQKAFDSY
+284 YQELFQSALDSY

-301 YAHGNSKVMSLMDLA
+301 FAHGNSKVISLMDLA

-332 EISDEINAASVE
+332 EVSDEINAASIE
-344 IDVDVDGKIERWLL
+344 IDVDVDGKTERWLL

-408 RSLEETR
+408 RALEETR

-436 YQIGGTSGFIHEV
+436 YQIGGTSGYIHEV

-473 LREKPEPT
+473 QRGKPEPT

-527 KIVRLFRNPKATRL
+527 KIVRLFRNPEATRL

-561 DGLFID
+561 DGLYID

-575 QGMDGGEIALSESQE
+575 PGMDGGEIALSESQE

-599 DLESFRGLCLDEDL
+599 DLEIFRNLCLDEDL
-613 DVAVIARVTDENRV
+613 DVAVIAKVTDENRV
-627 QMVWNG
+627 QMVWKG
-633 NTIIDFDR
+633 STIIDIDR

-646 SGIRKKTRVQVVEP
+646 SGIRKKSRVHVVEP
-660 EGSPYLTKLPEWVK
+660 EGSVYLTRLPEWIK
-674 GDNTK
+674 GENTK
-679 ENFLSN
+679 EDFIANI
-685 MSQLN
+685 SQLN

-704 IGAGS
+704 IGSGS
-709 VFMQLG
+709 IFLQLG

-726 TAKLPVMSGNT
+726 AAKLPVLNGNT
-737 KTCSIMTYGY
+737 KTCSLMTYGY
-747 DPEMAK
+747 DPGMAK

-764 VESLAKLAAMGGD
+764 VESLAKIAAMGGD
-777 VKKARLSFQE
+777 ITRARLSFQE
-787 FYERLGDDP
+787 FYERLGEDP

-808 AFMVQKALDVPSI
+808 AFTVQKALDIPSI

-843 AVVADKV
+843 AVVSDKV
-850 DSMVSREFKK
+850 DNLVSREFKK
-860 TGSPVVLVELKRD
+860 AGSTVVLVELNRD
-873 KDMLV
+873 KDMLL
-878 DLDQLQTEYK
+878 DMDQLKKEYR
-888 RVKELADSGLIL
+888 RVKELADAGLIL
-900 SSAAVKIGGIA
+900 SSSTVKAGGIA
-911 RAIAEMALGNRI
+911 RAAAEMTLGNRI
-923 GFSFDVRGKEIY
+923 GFSFDMKGNEVY

-941 LILELDEAAVEKA
+941 LLLELDDAAVTKA
-954 QEWGWKLIGHTQ
+954 NEWGWKLVGHTQ
-966 ANEAI
+966 AKEALEI
-971 NIDGEEISLLELQ
+971 AGEEIPLLELQ
-984 QRYTEVLQE
+984 HSYTSILDE
-993 VFPIKDEGEP
+993 VFPIKDNGEP
-1003 FLQELIYSKGER
+1003 FLQELVFTKGEK
-1015 RTSSIKFAKPR
+1015 SSSKIKFARPK

-1038 YDMEASFRDAGAQ
+1038 YDMESAFKNAGAD
-1051 VETLVFNSLDKKHI
+1051 VETLVFKSLDRKYI
-1065 EESVRK
+1065 EESIGI
-1071 LAEKIEE
+1071 LAQRIDN

-1091 NEPESAGKLID
+1091 NEPEAAGKLID
-1102 ILFRNKILVEAL
+1102 ILFRNKRLQEAI
-1114 EKHLM
+1114 ERHLTV
-1119 IKDGLILGIG
+1119 KDGLILGVG

-1135 MKLGLIEEGKISER
+1135 MKLGLIEEGRISER
-1149 NAGSTVVSYNR
+1149 NEGSTVVSYNR

-1167 LVDIK
+1167 LADIK
-1172 VVSNLSPWFNEMA
+1172 VVSNLSPWFNEMM
-1185 VGEIFTA
+1185 VGEIYTA

-1202 LGKNGQAM
+1202 LGRNGQTM

-1243 MTSPDGRVLGTVAS
+1243 MTSPDGRVLGTVSS
-1257 IDRKGKNIYKNVQ
+1257 IDRMGADIYKNVQ
-1270 IRGEERIF
+1270 IRGQERIF

>member
-1 MISAGPSGTDTIS
+1 MEH
-14 CITPKGQKPR
+14 Q
-24 RVGFAFTYPPGL
+24 
-36 LILKEDKMDQHRII
+36 RII

-59 EGKKLLKEAKEY
+59 EGKKLLKDAVDY
-71 LKLDG
+71 LGLKG
-76 IEVISVATIY
+76 IERLSVATIY
-86 DLVYATD
+86 DLVYATR
-93 EQAEEIR
+93 EQAKDV
-100 TKLLF
+100 TNKLLF
-105 DPSTDV
+105 DPAMDMNPVSMVELED
-111 VPYVNAEP
+111 
-119 SQGELAFRVEYHKG
+119 GELAFRVEYHKG

-144 IVRNY
+144 IIRNY
-149 LGFDEVRVKTS
+149 MGFDEIRVVTS
-160 RLVKVKGLSE
+160 RLVKAKGLD
-170 EDLKKLKSYYINPI
+170 EDSIKKLKSYFINPI
-184 EAKEVPLDQFNWQE
+184 EAKEVPLDKFQWQE
-198 EMENTNLIPVVEG
+198 ERENESSIPVVEG
-211 FIESDDEQLK
+211 FIASDEEQLK
-221 KLRRDLGFAMDID
+221 KLKREIGFAMDID
-234 DLTHCRNYFKTK
+234 DLTHCRDYFRSK

-274 LTEVNLDAGS
+274 LTDVKVDAGK
-284 YQELFQKAFDSY
+284 YQELFQSALDSY

-301 YAHGNSKVMSLMDLA
+301 FAHGNSKVISLMDLA

-332 EISDEINAASVE
+332 EVSDEINAASIE
-344 IDVDVDGKIERWLL
+344 IDVDVDGKTERWLL

-408 RSLEETR
+408 RALEETR

-436 YQIGGTSGFIHEV
+436 YQIGGTSGYIHEV

-473 LREKPEPT
+473 QRGKPEPT

-527 KIVRLFRNPKATRL
+527 KIVRLFRNPEATRL

-561 DGLFID
+561 DGLYID

-575 QGMDGGEIALSESQE
+575 PGMDGGEIALSESQE

-599 DLESFRGLCLDEDL
+599 DLEIFRNLCLDEDL
-613 DVAVIARVTDENRV
+613 DVAVIAKVTDENRV
-627 QMVWNG
+627 QMVWKG
-633 NTIIDFDR
+633 STIIDIDR

-646 SGIRKKTRVQVVEP
+646 SGIRKKSRVHVVEP
-660 EGSPYLTKLPEWVK
+660 EGSAYLTRLPKWIK
-674 GDNTK
+674 GENTK
-679 ENFLSN
+679 EDFLAN
-685 MSQLN
+685 ISQLN

-704 IGAGS
+704 IGSGS
-709 VFMQLG
+709 IFLQLG

-726 TAKLPVMSGNT
+726 AAKLPVLNGNT
-737 KTCSIMTYGY
+737 KTCSLMTYGY
-747 DPEMAK
+747 DPGMAK

-764 VESLAKLAAMGGD
+764 VESLAKIAAMGGD
-777 VKKARLSFQE
+777 ITRARLSFQE

-808 AFMVQKALDVPSI
+808 AFTVQKALDIPSI

-850 DSMVSREFKK
+850 DNLVSREFKK
-860 TGSPVVLVELKRD
+860 TGSTVVLVELNRD
-873 KDMLV
+873 KDMLL
-878 DLDQLQTEYK
+878 DMDQLKKEYS
-888 RVKELADSGLIL
+888 RVKELADAGLIL
-900 SSAAVKIGGIA
+900 SSSTVKAGGIA
-911 RAIAEMALGNRI
+911 RAAAEMALGNRI
-923 GFSFDVRGKEIY
+923 GFSFDMKGNEVY

-941 LILELDEAAVEKA
+941 LLLELDEAAVTKA
-954 QEWGWKLIGHTQ
+954 NEWGWKLVGHTQ
-966 ANEAI
+966 AKEALEI
-971 NIDGEEISLLELQ
+971 AGEEIPLLELQ
-984 QRYTEVLQE
+984 HRYTSILDE
-993 VFPIKDEGEP
+993 VFPIKDNGEP
-1003 FLQELIYSKGER
+1003 FLQELVFTKGEK
-1015 RTSSIKFAKPR
+1015 SSSKIKFARPK

-1038 YDMEASFRDAGAQ
+1038 YDMESAFKNSGAD
-1051 VETLVFNSLDKKHI
+1051 VETLVFKSLDRNHI
-1065 EESVRK
+1065 EESIGI
-1071 LAEKIEE
+1071 LAERIDN

-1091 NEPESAGKLID
+1091 NEPEAAGKLID
-1102 ILFRNKILVEAL
+1102 ILFRSKRLQEAI
-1114 EKHLM
+1114 ERHL
-1119 IKDGLILGIG
+1119 IVKDGLILGVG

-1135 MKLGLIEEGKISER
+1135 MKLGLIEEGRISER
-1149 NAGSTVVSYNR
+1149 NEGSTVVSYNR

-1167 LVDIK
+1167 LADIK
-1172 VVSNLSPWFNEMA
+1172 VVSNLSPWFNEMM
-1185 VGEIFTA
+1185 VGEIYTA

-1202 LGKNGQAM
+1202 LGRNGQSM
-1210 IGKGQVATQFVMGER
+1210 IGKGQVSTQFVMGER

-1243 MTSPDGRVLGTVAS
+1243 MTSPDGRVLGTVSS
-1257 IDRKGKNIYKNVQ
+1257 IDRTGADMYKNVQ
-1270 IRGEERIF
+1270 IRGQERIF

>member
-1 MISAGPSGTDTIS
+1 MEH
-14 CITPKGQKPR
+14 Q
-24 RVGFAFTYPPGL
+24 
-36 LILKEDKMDQHRII
+36 RII

-59 EGKKLLKEAKEY
+59 EGKKLLKEAEDY
-71 LKLDG
+71 LGLKG
-76 IEVISVATIY
+76 IERLSVANIY
-86 DLVYATD
+86 DLVYATHD
-93 EQAEEIR
+93 QAEEIS
-100 TKLLF
+100 TKVLF
-105 DPSTDV
+105 DPSMDLIPV
-111 VPYVNAEP
+111 SKVELED
-119 SQGELAFRVEYHKG
+119 GELAFRVEYHKG
-133 QYDQRQHSTEA
+133 QYDQRQHSTETL
-144 IVRNY
+144 IRNY
-149 LGFDEVRVKTS
+149 LGFDEIRVKTS
-160 RLVKVKGLSE
+160 RLVKIKGLGE
-170 EDLKKLKSYYINPI
+170 EDLKKLKSYFINPI
-184 EAKEVPLDQFNWQE
+184 EAKEVPLDQFHWLE
-198 EMENTNLIPVVEG
+198 EKENESTIPVIEG
-211 FIESDDEQLK
+211 FIDSDEEQLK
-221 KLRRDLGFAMDID
+221 KLKRELGFAMDID
-234 DLTHCRNYFKTK
+234 DLTHCRDYFKTK

-274 LTEVNLDAGS
+274 LTEVKLDAGI
-284 YQELFQKAFDSY
+284 YQELFQRALDSY

-301 YAHGNSKVMSLMDLA
+301 FAHGNSKVMSLMDLA

-332 EISDEINAASVE
+332 EVSDEINAASIE
-344 IDVDVDGKIERWLL
+344 IDIDVDGKTERWLL

-408 RSLEETR
+408 KALDETR

-473 LREKPEPT
+473 QRGKPEPT
-481 DLVLLI
+481 DLVLLV

-527 KIVRLFRNPKATRL
+527 KIVRLFRNPEATRL

-561 DGLFID
+561 DGLYID

-575 QGMDGGEIALSESQE
+575 PGMDGGEIALSESQE

-599 DLESFRGLCLDEDL
+599 DLESFRSLCMGEDL
-613 DVAVIARVTDENRV
+613 DLAVIAKVTDENRV
-627 QMVWNG
+627 QMVWKG
-633 NTIIDFDR
+633 NTIIDIDR

-646 SGIRKKTRVQVVEP
+646 SGIRKKSKVHVVEP
-660 EGSPYLTKLPEWVK
+660 EGSPYLTRLPEWIK
-674 GDNTK
+674 GESSK
-679 ENFLSN
+679 EDFLAN

-704 IGAGS
+704 IGSGS
-709 VFMQLG
+709 VFLQLG

-726 TAKLPVMSGNT
+726 AAKLPVMSGNT
-737 KTCSIMTYGY
+737 KSCSIMTYGY

-764 VESLAKLAAMGGD
+764 VESIARLAAMGGD
-777 VKKARLSFQE
+777 ITKARLSFQE

-802 FTSLLG
+802 FSSLLG
-808 AFMVQKALDVPSI
+808 AFTAQKALDIPSI

-843 AVVADKV
+843 AVVADMV
-850 DSMVSREFKK
+850 DNLVSREFKK
-860 TGSPVVLVELKRD
+860 TVSPVVLVELKRD
-873 KDMLV
+873 KDMLI
-878 DLDQLQTEYK
+878 DLEQLKTEYR
-888 RVKELADSGLIL
+888 RVKELADAGMIL
-900 SSAAVKIGGIA
+900 SSSTIKAGGIA
-911 RAIAEMALGNRI
+911 RAAAEMALGNRI
-923 GFSFDVRGKEIY
+923 GLSFEKIGNELY

-941 LILELDEAAVEKA
+941 LLLELDEAAIEKA
-954 QEWGWKLIGHTQ
+954 DKWGWKLVGHTQ
-966 ANEAI
+966 VKEVI
-971 NIDGEEISLLELQ
+971 EIDGEEIPILELQ
-984 QRYTEVLQE
+984 HRYTSILDE
-993 VFPIKDEGEP
+993 VFPIKDDGEP
-1003 FLQELIYSKGER
+1003 FLQELVYTKGVRKTSK
-1015 RTSSIKFAKPR
+1015 IKLTKPK

-1038 YDMEASFRDAGAQ
+1038 YDMEAAFKSAGAD
-1051 VETLVFNSLDKKHI
+1051 VETLVFKSLDKSHI
-1065 EESVRK
+1065 EDSIRILSER
-1071 LAEKIEE
+1071 IEN

-1091 NEPESAGKLID
+1091 NEPEAAGKLID
-1102 ILFRNKILVEAL
+1102 ILFRSKRLQESIER
-1114 EKHLM
+1114 HLSA
-1119 IKDGLILGIG
+1119 KDGLILGIG

-1149 NAGSTVVSYNR
+1149 NDGSTVVSYNR
-1160 MGEFVSK
+1160 MGEFASK
-1167 LVDIK
+1167 MVDIR
-1172 VVSNLSPWFNEMA
+1172 VVSNLSPWFNEMT
-1185 VGEIFTA
+1185 VGDVYTA

-1210 IGKGQVATQFVMGER
+1210 IGRGQVATQFVMGNR

-1243 MTSPDGRVLGTVAS
+1243 MTSPDGRVLGTVTS
-1257 IDRKGKNIYKNVQ
+1257 IDRRGKDIYRNVQ
-1270 IRGEERIF
+1270 IRGEEKIF
-1278 VSGVRYFE
+1278 VSGVKYFD

>member
-1 MISAGPSGTDTIS
+1 MEH
-14 CITPKGQKPR
+14 Q
-24 RVGFAFTYPPGL
+24 
-36 LILKEDKMDQHRII
+36 RII

-59 EGKKLLKEAKEY
+59 EGKKLLKDAVDY
-71 LKLDG
+71 LGLKG
-76 IEVISVATIY
+76 IERLSVATIY
-86 DLVYATD
+86 DLVYATR
-93 EQAEEIR
+93 EQAKDV
-100 TKLLF
+100 TNKLLF
-105 DPSTDV
+105 DPAMDMNPVSMVELED
-111 VPYVNAEP
+111 
-119 SQGELAFRVEYHKG
+119 GELAFRVEYHKG

-144 IVRNY
+144 IIRNY
-149 LGFDEVRVKTS
+149 MGFDEIRVKTS
-160 RLVKVKGLSE
+160 RLVKAKGLD
-170 EDLKKLKSYYINPI
+170 EDGIKKLKSYFINPI
-184 EAKEVPLDQFNWQE
+184 EAKEVPLDKFQWQE
-198 EMENTNLIPVVEG
+198 ERENESSIPVVEG
-211 FIESDDEQLK
+211 FIASDEEQLK
-221 KLRRDLGFAMDID
+221 KLKREIGFAMDID
-234 DLTHCRNYFKTK
+234 DLTHCRDYFRSK

-274 LTEVNLDAGS
+274 LTDVKVDAGK
-284 YQELFQKAFDSY
+284 YQELFQSALDSY

-301 YAHGNSKVMSLMDLA
+301 FAHGNSKVISLMDLA

-332 EISDEINAASVE
+332 EVSDEINAASIE
-344 IDVDVDGKIERWLL
+344 IDVDVDGKTERWLL

-408 RSLEETR
+408 RALEETR

-436 YQIGGTSGFIHEV
+436 YQIGGTSGYIHEV

-473 LREKPEPT
+473 QRGKPEPT

-527 KIVRLFRNPKATRL
+527 KIVRLFRNPEATRL

-561 DGLFID
+561 DGLYID

-575 QGMDGGEIALSESQE
+575 PGMDGGEIALSESQE

-599 DLESFRGLCLDEDL
+599 DLEIFRNLCLDEDL
-613 DVAVIARVTDENRV
+613 DVAVIAKVTDENRV
-627 QMVWNG
+627 QMVWKG
-633 NTIIDFDR
+633 STIIDIDR

-646 SGIRKKTRVQVVEP
+646 SGIRKKSRVHVVEP
-660 EGSPYLTKLPEWVK
+660 EGSAYLTRLPKWIK
-674 GDNTK
+674 GENTK
-679 ENFLSN
+679 EDFLAN
-685 MSQLN
+685 ISQLN

-704 IGAGS
+704 IGSGS
-709 VFMQLG
+709 IFLQLG

-726 TAKLPVMSGNT
+726 AAKLPVLNGNT
-737 KTCSIMTYGY
+737 KTCSLMTYGY
-747 DPEMAK
+747 DPGMAK

-764 VESLAKLAAMGGD
+764 VESLAKIAAMGGD
-777 VKKARLSFQE
+777 ITMARLSFQE

-808 AFMVQKALDVPSI
+808 AFTVQKALDIPSI

-850 DSMVSREFKK
+850 DNLVSREFKK
-860 TGSPVVLVELKRD
+860 TGSTVVLVELNRD
-873 KDMLV
+873 KDMLL
-878 DLDQLQTEYK
+878 DMDQLKKEYS
-888 RVKELADSGLIL
+888 RVKELADAGLIL
-900 SSAAVKIGGIA
+900 SSSTVKAGGIA
-911 RAIAEMALGNRI
+911 RAAAEMALGNRI
-923 GFSFDVRGKEIY
+923 GFSFDMKGNEVY

-941 LILELDEAAVEKA
+941 LLLELDEAAVTKA
-954 QEWGWKLIGHTQ
+954 NEWGWKLVGHTQ
-966 ANEAI
+966 AKEALEI
-971 NIDGEEISLLELQ
+971 AGEEIPLLELQ
-984 QRYTEVLQE
+984 HRYTSILDE
-993 VFPIKDEGEP
+993 VFPIKDNGEP
-1003 FLQELIYSKGER
+1003 FLQELVFTKGEK
-1015 RTSSIKFAKPR
+1015 SSSKIKFARPK

-1038 YDMEASFRDAGAQ
+1038 YDMESAFKNSGAD
-1051 VETLVFNSLDKKHI
+1051 VETLVFKSLDRNHI
-1065 EESVRK
+1065 EESIGI
-1071 LAEKIEE
+1071 LAERIDN

-1091 NEPESAGKLID
+1091 NEPEAAGKLID
-1102 ILFRNKILVEAL
+1102 ILFRSKRLQEAI
-1114 EKHLM
+1114 ERHL
-1119 IKDGLILGIG
+1119 IVKDGLILGVG

-1149 NAGSTVVSYNR
+1149 NEGSTVVSYNR

-1167 LVDIK
+1167 LADIK
-1172 VVSNLSPWFNEMA
+1172 VVSNLSPWFNEMM
-1185 VGEIFTA
+1185 VGEIYTA

-1202 LGKNGQAM
+1202 LGRNGQSM
-1210 IGKGQVATQFVMGER
+1210 IGKGQVSTQFVMGER

-1243 MTSPDGRVLGTVAS
+1243 MTSPDGRVLGTVSS
-1257 IDRKGKNIYKNVQ
+1257 IDRTGADMYKNVQ
-1270 IRGEERIF
+1270 IRGQERIF

>member
-1 MISAGPSGTDTIS
+1 MEH
-14 CITPKGQKPR
+14 Q
-24 RVGFAFTYPPGL
+24 
-36 LILKEDKMDQHRII
+36 RII
-50 IEKKPQHNI
+50 IEKKPQHNV
-59 EGKKLLKEAKEY
+59 EGKKLLKDAVDY
-71 LKLDG
+71 LGLKG
-76 IEVISVATIY
+76 IERLSVATIY
-86 DLVYATD
+86 DLVYATR
-93 EQAEEIR
+93 EQAKDI
-100 TKLLF
+100 TDKLLF
-105 DPSTDV
+105 DPAMDMNPVSIVELGD
-111 VPYVNAEP
+111 
-119 SQGELAFRVEYHKG
+119 GELAFRVEYHKG

-144 IVRNY
+144 IIRNY
-149 LGFDEVRVKTS
+149 LGFDEIRVVTS
-160 RLVKVKGLSE
+160 RLVKAKGLDE
-170 EDLKKLKSYYINPI
+170 EGMKKLKSYFINPI
-184 EAKEVPLDQFNWQE
+184 EAKEVPLDKFQWQE
-198 EMENTNLIPVVEG
+198 EKENESSIPVVEG
-211 FIESDDEQLK
+211 FIASDEEQLK
-221 KLRRDLGFAMDID
+221 KLKREIGFAMDID
-234 DLTHCRNYFKTK
+234 DLTHCRDYFRSK

-274 LTEVNLDAGS
+274 LTEVKVDAGK
-284 YQELFQKAFDSY
+284 YQGLFQSALNSY

-301 YAHGNSKVMSLMDLA
+301 FAHGNSKVISLMDLA

-332 EISDEINAASVE
+332 EVSDEINAASIE
-344 IDVDVDGKIERWLL
+344 IDVDVDGKTERWLL

-408 RSLEETR
+408 RAFEETR

-436 YQIGGTSGFIHEV
+436 YQIGGTSGYIHEV

-461 GALVSAAPKDWV
+461 GALVSAVPKDWV
-473 LREKPEPT
+473 QRGKPEPT

-561 DGLFID
+561 DGLYID

-575 QGMDGGEIALSESQE
+575 PGMDGGEIALSESQE
-590 RMAIVIAEK
+590 RMALVIAEK
-599 DLESFRGLCLDEDL
+599 DLEVFRGLCLDEDL
-613 DVAVIARVTDENRV
+613 DVAVIAKVTDENRV
-627 QMVWNG
+627 QMVWKG
-633 NTIIDFDR
+633 STIIDIDR

-646 SGIRKKTRVQVVEP
+646 SGIRKKSRVHVAGP
-660 EGSPYLTKLPEWVK
+660 EGSAYLTRLPEWIK
-674 GDNTK
+674 GENTK
-679 ENFLSN
+679 EDFLAN
-685 MSQLN
+685 ISQLN

-704 IGAGS
+704 IGSGS
-709 VFMQLG
+709 VFLQLG

-726 TAKLPVMSGNT
+726 AAKLPVLNGNT
-737 KTCSIMTYGY
+737 KTCSLMTYGY

-764 VESLAKLAAMGGD
+764 VESLAKIAVMGGD
-777 VKKARLSFQE
+777 ITRARLSFQE

-808 AFMVQKALDVPSI
+808 AFTVQKALDIPSI

-843 AVVADKV
+843 AVVSDKV
-850 DSMVSREFKK
+850 DNLVSREFKK
-860 TGSPVVLVELKRD
+860 TGSSVVLVELNRD
-873 KDMLV
+873 KDMLI
-878 DLDQLQTEYK
+878 DMDQLKKEYS
-888 RVKELADSGLIL
+888 RVKELADAGLIL
-900 SSAAVKIGGIA
+900 SSSTIKSGGIA
-911 RAIAEMALGNRI
+911 RTAAEMALGNRI
-923 GFSFDVRGKEIY
+923 GFSFDMKGNEVY

-941 LILELDEAAVEKA
+941 LLLELDDAAVIKA
-954 QEWGWKLIGHTQ
+954 NEWGWKLVGHTQ
-966 ANEAI
+966 AKEAL
-971 NIDGEEISLLELQ
+971 EIAGDEIPLLELQ
-984 QRYTEVLQE
+984 HRYTSVLDE
-993 VFPIKDEGEP
+993 VFPIKDNGEP
-1003 FLQELIYSKGER
+1003 FLQELVFTKGEK
-1015 RTSSIKFAKPR
+1015 SSSKIKFARPK

-1038 YDMEASFRDAGAQ
+1038 YDMESAFKNAGAD
-1051 VETLVFNSLDKKHI
+1051 VETLVFKSLDRNHI
-1065 EESVRK
+1065 EESIGI
-1071 LAEKIEE
+1071 LAERIDN

-1091 NEPESAGKLID
+1091 NEPEAAGKLID
-1102 ILFRNKILVEAL
+1102 ILFRNKRLQEAI
-1114 EKHLM
+1114 ERHLTV
-1119 IKDGLILGIG
+1119 KDGLILGIG

-1135 MKLGLIEEGKISER
+1135 MKLGLIEDGKISER
-1149 NAGSTVVSYNR
+1149 NEGSTVVSYNR

-1167 LVDIK
+1167 LADIK
-1172 VVSNLSPWFNEMA
+1172 VVSNLSPWFNEMMA
-1185 VGEIFTA
+1185 GEIYTA
-1192 PVATKEGRVL
+1192 PVATKEGRVI
-1202 LGKNGQAM
+1202 LGRNGQSM

-1225 PTGDGEFNPVGAQ
+1225 PTGDGEFNPVGSQ

-1257 IDRKGKNIYKNVQ
+1257 IDRMGADIYKNVQ
-1270 IRGEERIF
+1270 IRGQERIF

>member
-1 MISAGPSGTDTIS
+1 MEH
-14 CITPKGQKPR
+14 Q
-24 RVGFAFTYPPGL
+24 
-36 LILKEDKMDQHRII
+36 RII

-59 EGKKLLKEAKEY
+59 EGKKLLKDAVDY
-71 LKLDG
+71 LGLKG
-76 IEVISVATIY
+76 IERLSVATIY
-86 DLVYATD
+86 DLVYATR
-93 EQAEEIR
+93 EQAKDV
-100 TKLLF
+100 TNKLLF
-105 DPSTDV
+105 DPAMDMNPVSMVELED
-111 VPYVNAEP
+111 
-119 SQGELAFRVEYHKG
+119 GELAFRVEYHKG

-144 IVRNY
+144 IIRNY
-149 LGFDEVRVKTS
+149 MGFDEIRVKTS
-160 RLVKVKGLSE
+160 RLVKAKGLD
-170 EDLKKLKSYYINPI
+170 EDGIKKLKSYFINPI
-184 EAKEVPLDQFNWQE
+184 EAKEVPLDKFQWQE
-198 EMENTNLIPVVEG
+198 ERENESSIPVVEG
-211 FIESDDEQLK
+211 FIASDEEQLK
-221 KLRRDLGFAMDID
+221 KLKREIGFAMDID
-234 DLTHCRNYFKTK
+234 DLTHCRDYFRSK

-274 LTEVNLDAGS
+274 LTDVKVDAGK
-284 YQELFQKAFDSY
+284 YQELFQSALDSY

-301 YAHGNSKVMSLMDLA
+301 FAHGNSKVISLMDLA

-332 EISDEINAASVE
+332 EVSDEINAASIE
-344 IDVDVDGKIERWLL
+344 IDVDVDGKTERWLL

-408 RSLEETR
+408 RALEETR

-436 YQIGGTSGFIHEV
+436 YQIGGTSGYIHEV

-473 LREKPEPT
+473 QRGKPEPT

-527 KIVRLFRNPKATRL
+527 KIVRLFRNPEATRL

-561 DGLFID
+561 DGLYID

-575 QGMDGGEIALSESQE
+575 PGMDGGEIALSESQE

-599 DLESFRGLCLDEDL
+599 DLEIFRNLCLDEDL
-613 DVAVIARVTDENRV
+613 DVAVIAKVTDENRV
-627 QMVWNG
+627 QMVWKG
-633 NTIIDFDR
+633 STIIDIDR

-646 SGIRKKTRVQVVEP
+646 SGIRKKSRVHVVEP
-660 EGSPYLTKLPEWVK
+660 EGSAYLTRLPKWIK
-674 GDNTK
+674 GENTK
-679 ENFLSN
+679 EDFLAN
-685 MSQLN
+685 ISQLN

-704 IGAGS
+704 IGSGS
-709 VFMQLG
+709 IFLQLG

-726 TAKLPVMSGNT
+726 AAKLPVLNGNT
-737 KTCSIMTYGY
+737 KTCSLMTYGY
-747 DPEMAK
+747 DPGMAK

-764 VESLAKLAAMGGD
+764 VESLAKIAAMGGD
-777 VKKARLSFQE
+777 ITMARLSFQE

-808 AFMVQKALDVPSI
+808 AFTVQKALDIPSI

-850 DSMVSREFKK
+850 DNLVSREFKK
-860 TGSPVVLVELKRD
+860 TGSTVVLVELNRD
-873 KDMLV
+873 KDMLL
-878 DLDQLQTEYK
+878 DMDQLKKEYS
-888 RVKELADSGLIL
+888 RVKELADAGLIL
-900 SSAAVKIGGIA
+900 SSSTVKAGGIA
-911 RAIAEMALGNRI
+911 RAAAEMALGNRI
-923 GFSFDVRGKEIY
+923 GFSFDMKGNEVY

-941 LILELDEAAVEKA
+941 LLLELDEAAVTKA
-954 QEWGWKLIGHTQ
+954 NEWGWKLVGHTQ
-966 ANEAI
+966 AKEALEI
-971 NIDGEEISLLELQ
+971 AGEEIPLLELQ
-984 QRYTEVLQE
+984 HRYTSILDE
-993 VFPIKDEGEP
+993 VFPIKDNGEP
-1003 FLQELIYSKGER
+1003 FLQELVFTKGEK
-1015 RTSSIKFAKPR
+1015 SSSKIKFARPK

-1038 YDMEASFRDAGAQ
+1038 YDMESAFKNSGAD
-1051 VETLVFNSLDKKHI
+1051 VETLVFKSLDRNHI
-1065 EESVRK
+1065 EESIGI
-1071 LAEKIEE
+1071 LAERIDN

-1091 NEPESAGKLID
+1091 NEPEAAGKLID
-1102 ILFRNKILVEAL
+1102 ILFRSKRLQEAI
-1114 EKHLM
+1114 ERHL
-1119 IKDGLILGIG
+1119 IVKDGLILGVG

-1135 MKLGLIEEGKISER
+1135 MKLGLIEEGRISER
-1149 NAGSTVVSYNR
+1149 NEGSTVVSYNR

-1167 LVDIK
+1167 LADIK
-1172 VVSNLSPWFNEMA
+1172 VVSNLSPWFNEMM
-1185 VGEIFTA
+1185 VGEIYTA

-1202 LGKNGQAM
+1202 LGRNGQSM
-1210 IGKGQVATQFVMGER
+1210 IGKGQVSTQFVMGER

-1243 MTSPDGRVLGTVAS
+1243 MTSPDGRVLGTVSS
-1257 IDRKGKNIYKNVQ
+1257 IDRTGADMYKNVQ
-1270 IRGEERIF
+1270 IRGQERIF

>member
-1 MISAGPSGTDTIS
+1 MEH
-14 CITPKGQKPR
+14 Q
-24 RVGFAFTYPPGL
+24 
-36 LILKEDKMDQHRII
+36 RII
-50 IEKKPQHNI
+50 IEKKPQHNV
-59 EGKKLLKEAKEY
+59 EGKKLLKDAVDY
-71 LKLDG
+71 LGLKG
-76 IEVISVATIY
+76 IERLSVATIY
-86 DLVYATD
+86 DLVYATR
-93 EQAEEIR
+93 EQAKDI
-100 TKLLF
+100 TDKLLF
-105 DPSTDV
+105 DPAMDMDPVSMVELED
-111 VPYVNAEP
+111 
-119 SQGELAFRVEYHKG
+119 GELAFRVEYHKG

-144 IVRNY
+144 IIRNY
-149 LGFDEVRVKTS
+149 LGFDEIRVVTS
-160 RLVKVKGLSE
+160 RLVKAKGLDE
-170 EDLKKLKSYYINPI
+170 ESMKKLKSYFINPI
-184 EAKEVPLDQFNWQE
+184 EAKEVPLDKFQWQE
-198 EMENTNLIPVVEG
+198 EKENESSIPVVEG
-211 FIESDDEQLK
+211 FIASDEEQLK
-221 KLRRDLGFAMDID
+221 KLKREIGFAMDID
-234 DLTHCRNYFKTK
+234 DLTHCRDYFRSK

-274 LTEVNLDAGS
+274 LTDVKVDAGK
-284 YQELFQKAFDSY
+284 YEELFQNALDSY

-301 YAHGNSKVMSLMDLA
+301 FAHGNSKVISLMDLA

-332 EISDEINAASVE
+332 EVSDEINAASIE
-344 IDVDVDGKIERWLL
+344 IDVDVDGKTERWLL

-408 RSLEETR
+408 RAIEETR

-436 YQIGGTSGFIHEV
+436 YQIGGTSGYIHEV

-473 LREKPEPT
+473 QRGKPEPT

-527 KIVRLFRNPKATRL
+527 KIVRLFRNPEATRL

-561 DGLFID
+561 DGLYID

-575 QGMDGGEIALSESQE
+575 PGMDGGEIALSESQE

-599 DLESFRGLCLDEDL
+599 DLEIFRNLCLDEDL

-627 QMVWNG
+627 QMVWKG
-633 NTIIDFDR
+633 STIIDIDR

-646 SGIRKKTRVQVVEP
+646 SGIRKKSRVHIVEP
-660 EGSPYLTKLPEWVK
+660 EGSAYLTRLPEWIK
-674 GDNTK
+674 GENTK
-679 ENFLSN
+679 EDFLAN
-685 MSQLN
+685 ISQLN

-704 IGAGS
+704 IGSGS
-709 VFMQLG
+709 IFLQLG

-726 TAKLPVMSGNT
+726 AAKLPVLNGNT
-737 KTCSIMTYGY
+737 KTCSLMTYGY
-747 DPEMAK
+747 DPGMTK

-764 VESLAKLAAMGGD
+764 VESLAKIAAVGGD
-777 VKKARLSFQE
+777 ITRARLSFQE

-808 AFMVQKALDVPSI
+808 AFTVQKALDTPSI

-843 AVVADKV
+843 AVVSDKV
-850 DSMVSREFKK
+850 DNLVSREFKK
-860 TGSPVVLVELKRD
+860 AGSTVVLVELNRD
-873 KDMLV
+873 KNMLLDM
-878 DLDQLQTEYK
+878 DQLKKEYS
-888 RVKELADSGLIL
+888 RVKELADAGLIL
-900 SSAAVKIGGIA
+900 SSSTVKAGGIA
-911 RAIAEMALGNRI
+911 RAAAEMALGNRI
-923 GFSFDVRGKEIY
+923 GFSFDMKGNEVY

-941 LILELDEAAVEKA
+941 LLLELDDAAVIKA
-954 QEWGWKLIGHTQ
+954 NEWGWKLVGHTQ
-966 ANEAI
+966 AKEALEI
-971 NIDGEEISLLELQ
+971 AGEEIPLLELQ
-984 QRYTEVLQE
+984 HRYTSVLDE
-993 VFPIKDEGEP
+993 VFPIKDNGEP
-1003 FLQELIYSKGER
+1003 FLQELVFTKGEK
-1015 RTSSIKFAKPR
+1015 SSSKIKFARPK

-1038 YDMEASFRDAGAQ
+1038 YDMESAFKNAGAD
-1051 VETLVFNSLDKKHI
+1051 VDTLVFKSLDRNHI
-1065 EESVRK
+1065 EESIGI
-1071 LAEKIEE
+1071 LAERIDN

-1091 NEPESAGKLID
+1091 NEPEAAGKLID
-1102 ILFRNKILVEAL
+1102 ILFRNKRLQEAI
-1114 EKHLM
+1114 ERHLTV
-1119 IKDGLILGIG
+1119 KDGLILGVG

-1135 MKLGLIEEGKISER
+1135 MKLGLIEEGRISER
-1149 NAGSTVVSYNR
+1149 NEGSTVVSYNR

-1167 LVDIK
+1167 LADIK
-1172 VVSNLSPWFNEMA
+1172 VVSNLSPWFNEMM
-1185 VGEIFTA
+1185 VGEIYTA

-1202 LGKNGQAM
+1202 LGRNGQTM

-1243 MTSPDGRVLGTVAS
+1243 MTSPDGRVLGTVSS
-1257 IDRKGKNIYKNVQ
+1257 IDRMGADIYKNVQ
-1270 IRGEERIF
+1270 IRGQERIF